1 MVTLDKIAPSA
12 VPLTDWVQQT
22 VSKTIV
28 NITGSEAAY
37 LGISEE
43 QTPND
48 GIFGIIS
55 LVGDVSWSFV
65 LGLAPETAVNL
76 VLAFIDTEIEFD
88 SEEMVDAVGEFA
100 NIMAGDLSA
109 RLASAGMAT
118 SLSLPTVARGHD
130 LHLLLPSQLRSLPMS
145 FGSSAGR
152 FWVKVATGSPRAGR
166 SEIT

>member
-22 VSKTIV
+22 VSRTMV
-28 NITGSEAAY
+28 NIIGSEVTY

-55 LVGDVSWSFV
+55 LVGEVSWSFV

-76 VLAFIDTEIEFD
+76 VLAFIDIKIEFD

-100 NIMAGDLSA
+100 NIMTGDLSA

-118 SLSLPTVARGHD
+118 S
-130 LHLLLPSQLRSLPMS
+130 
-145 FGSSAGR
+145 
-152 FWVKVATGSPRAGR
+152 
-166 SEIT
+166 